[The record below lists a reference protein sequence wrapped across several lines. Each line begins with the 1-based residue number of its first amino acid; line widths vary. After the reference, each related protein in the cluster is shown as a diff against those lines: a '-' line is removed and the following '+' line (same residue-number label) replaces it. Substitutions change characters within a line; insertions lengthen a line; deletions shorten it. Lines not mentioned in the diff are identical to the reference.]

1 MVPYAESDSGFK
13 QFVQSEPW
21 HCRIVICSSG
31 KLVLPGEW
39 AGYGEVFTFCN
50 YHLCTGII
58 REVGEQERCVNDP
71 LGKPNALQTFFP
83 SSAPTAT
90 SIVIS
95 CSLPDYNV
103 LMKHLVYLGETEG
116 TWSLNSHLVLIVLRL
131 ICIFLESIES
141 RLQRRDLYVCIN
153 ICYNPIA

>member
-1 MVPYAESDSGFK
+1 MLFR
-13 QFVQSEPW
+13 
-21 HCRIVICSSG
+21 H
-31 KLVLPGEW
+31 
-39 AGYGEVFTFCN
+39 
-50 YHLCTGII
+50 
-58 REVGEQERCVNDP
+58 
-71 LGKPNALQTFFP
+71 FFP